1 MSTWIVVTSWFSFLQ
16 CNLLSGGESVITQD
30 MLKGGIYQVFSLE
43 RPYLTPEHRDDVLA
57 LQRAFIPRPDWM
69 QRR

>member
-1 MSTWIVVTSWFSFLQ
+1 M
-16 CNLLSGGESVITQD
+16 ITQD
-30 MLKGGIYQVFSLE
+30 MLQGGIYQVFSLE
-43 RPYLTPEHRDDVLA
+43 RPYLTPDHRDDVLA